1 MPAASVAVAARI
13 PGLAWYAL
21 AGTVFLAGLTLA
33 AILVWRFVAAFE
45 PATRF
50 LAPGEVQ
57 ISVIVPGD
65 YIVWHEHRTVYQGR
79 AFDVPQAMP
88 GGTRYRVLGPDG
100 RALAVEPHSGTT
112 SEGSEGRSVSVAHF
126 EVPVS
131 GTYRVLVDG
140 GSGERV
146 MAVGPNRVWPIMQL
160 VGEVSGLVLLALGVA
175 VAIGLYGFL
184 RTVQAPAP
192 GAPSAEAE
200 SSLRQLAGL
209 VYGLQAAS
217 MLVGVT
223 LFAGVI
229 INYLRRSQ
237 VEGTWLES
245 HFTWQIR
252 TFWWS
257 LAWCVLGI
265 ATAIVLVGLLIL
277 IASAVWFV
285 YRSRLDRAQR
295 RPADVRLRNE
305 KGASPLLRA
314 FFL

>member
-1 MPAASVAVAARI
+1 MPAASIAVATRI
-13 PGLAWYAL
+13 PGLSWYAL
-21 AGTVFLAGLTLA
+21 AGVVFLAGLTLA

-57 ISVIVPGD
+57 VSVTVPGD
-65 YIVWHEHRTVYQGR
+65 YIVWHEHRTLYQGR
-79 AFDVPQAMP
+79 AFDVPQPMP
-88 GGTRYRVLGPDG
+88 DGTRYRVMGPDG
-100 RALAVEPHSGTT
+100 RSIAVEPQSGMT

-126 EVPVS
+126 EAPIS
-131 GTYRVLVDG
+131 GAYRVFVEG

-146 MAVGPNRVWPIMQL
+146 VAVGPNRLWPIL
-160 VGEVSGLVLLALGVA
+160 KLTGEISAIVVLALGLA

-184 RTVQAPAP
+184 RTVQAPAA

-229 INYLRRSQ
+229 INYLRRGQ
-237 VEGTWLES
+237 VAGTWLES

-265 ATAIVLVGLLIL
+265 ATAIVLVGLFIL
-277 IASAVWFV
+277 GASAVWFV
-285 YRSRLDRAQR
+285 YRIVRGWTELNEG
-295 RPADVRLRNE
+295 RPMYA
-305 KGASPLLRA
+305 A
-314 FFL
+314 

>member
-21 AGTVFLAGLTLA
+21 AGAVVLAGLTLA
-33 AILVWRFVAAFE
+33 ALPVWRFVAAFE

-57 ISVIVPGD
+57 VSVTVPGD
-65 YIVWHEHRTVYQGR
+65 YIVWHEHRTVYQER
-79 AFDVPQAMP
+79 AFNVSQAMP
-88 GGTRYRVLGPDG
+88 DGTRYRVMGPDG
-100 RALAVEPHSGTT
+100 RSITVEPQSGMT

-126 EVPVS
+126 QAPIS
-131 GTYRVLVDG
+131 GPYRVFVEG
-140 GSGERV
+140 GSEQRV
-146 MAVGPNRVWPIMQL
+146 MAVGPNRLWPL
-160 VGEVSGLVLLALGVA
+160 LKLTGEVSAIVVLALGLA

-184 RTVQAPAP
+184 RTVEAPAP

-223 LFAGVI
+223 LVAGVI

-237 VEGTWLES
+237 VAGTWLES

-257 LAWCVLGI
+257 LAWCVVGI
-265 ATAIVLVGLLIL
+265 ATAIVLVGLFIL
-277 IASAVWFV
+277 CASAVWFV
-285 YRSRLDRAQR
+285 YRIVRGWTELNEG
-295 RPADVRLRNE
+295 RPMYA
-305 KGASPLLRA
+305 
-314 FFL
+314 

>member
-21 AGTVFLAGLTLA
+21 AGAVFLAGLTLA
-33 AILVWRFVAAFE
+33 ALPVWRFVAAFE

-57 ISVIVPGD
+57 VSVTVPGD

-79 AFDVPQAMP
+79 AFNVSQAMP
-88 GGTRYRVLGPDG
+88 DGTRYRVMGPDG
-100 RALAVEPHSGTT
+100 RSITVEPQSGMT

-126 EVPVS
+126 QAPIS
-131 GTYRVLVDG
+131 GTYRVFVEG
-140 GSGERV
+140 GSEQRV
-146 MAVGPNRVWPIMQL
+146 MAVGPNRLWPL
-160 VGEVSGLVLLALGVA
+160 LKLTGEVSAIVVLALGLA

-184 RTVQAPAP
+184 RTVEAPAP

-237 VEGTWLES
+237 VAGTWLES

-257 LAWCVLGI
+257 LAWCVVGI
-265 ATAIVLVGLLIL
+265 ATAIVLVGLFIL
-277 IASAVWFV
+277 CASAVWFV
-285 YRSRLDRAQR
+285 YRIVRGWTELNEG
-295 RPADVRLRNE
+295 RPMYA
-305 KGASPLLRA
+305 
-314 FFL
+314 

>member
-1 MPAASVAVAARI
+1 MPAASVGAARF
-13 PGLAWYAL
+13 PGLSWYAL
-21 AGTVFLAGLTLA
+21 AGVVFLAGLTLA

-50 LAPGEVQ
+50 LAPGEARV
-57 ISVIVPGD
+57 SVTVPGD

-79 AFDVPQAMP
+79 AFNVPQAMP
-88 GGTRYRVLGPDG
+88 DGTRYRVLAPDG
-100 RALAVEPHSGTT
+100 SALAVEPHSGMT

-126 EVPVS
+126 QSPIS
-131 GTYRVLVDG
+131 GTYRVFVEG
-140 GSGERV
+140 GSDQRV
-146 MAVGPNRVWPIMQL
+146 IAVGPNRLWPIL
-160 VGEVSGLVLLALGVA
+160 KLSGEVSAIVVLALGVA

-184 RTVQAPAP
+184 RTVQAPAAGTVEAP
-192 GAPSAEAE
+192 GAGAAGAGGE

-237 VEGTWLES
+237 VAGTWLES

-265 ATAIVLVGLLIL
+265 ATAIVLVGLFIL
-277 IASAVWFV
+277 GASAVWFV
-285 YRSRLDRAQR
+285 YRIVRGWTELNEG
-295 RPADVRLRNE
+295 RPMYA
-305 KGASPLLRA
+305 A
-314 FFL
+314 